1 MLKIIVLFFS
11 LILNIYAA
19 EFQGVKVPDKINIE
33 EKELVL
39 NGIGMRRGT
48 FLNVKVYVGA
58 LYVLKKSKEAKT
70 ILSLENPKHISMH
83 FLRDVPKEE
92 TRGAWTEGFEVAVP
106 KEDQKLLKKYLNEL
120 NGLMPD
126 INKKEVMAINFLDK
140 GVEVFINKK
149 KIATIGNKKF
159 SQALFSIWFIKPRD
173 ERLMEE
179 LLGKG

>member
-1 MLKIIVLFFS
+1 MLKTAVLFFI
-11 LILNIYAA
+11 LILNTYSA
-19 EFQGVKVPDKINIE
+19 EFQGVKVPDKLTIE

-58 LYVLKKSKEAKT
+58 LYVLKKSNDANT
-70 ILSLENPKHISMH
+70 ILSLDNPKHISMN

-106 KEDQKLLKKYLNEL
+106 KEDQKSLKKYLNEL

-126 INKKEVMAINFLDK
+126 INKKEVLAINFLDK
-140 GVEVFINKK
+140 GVEVFINNKK
-149 KIATIGNKKF
+149 VGTVGNKKF
-159 SQALFSIWFIKPRD
+159 AQALFSIWFIKPRD
-173 ERLMEE
+173 ERLMKE
-179 LLGKG
+179 LLGKR